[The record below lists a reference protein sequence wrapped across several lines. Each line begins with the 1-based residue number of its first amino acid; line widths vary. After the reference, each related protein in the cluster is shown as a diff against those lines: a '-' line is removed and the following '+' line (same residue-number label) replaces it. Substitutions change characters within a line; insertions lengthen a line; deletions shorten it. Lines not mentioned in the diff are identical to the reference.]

1 MPGERRVV
9 GCGASRSGHAVP
21 PVVVVV
27 SVVDWLVRL
36 GVVHFVGHRCALDAG
51 VPIGAVT

>member
-27 SVVDWLVRL
+27 SVIDRLVGL
-36 GVVHFVGHRCALDAG
+36 GIVYFVRHCCTLDAG
-51 VPIGAVT
+51 VPIRVVT